1 MSIIIEQRP
10 ASGLTDVADQ
20 LRDAFLRAREA
31 IDASE
36 TVIIIAQAPD
46 LLGQGTVEDAAV
58 ATGLLGL
65 MRAITFEGASKGWQ
79 INMVAVDSGN
89 EAPAEIL
96 AMAGQPGPLKG
107 QVLNA
112 GAGHMG
118 KVIP

>member
-1 MSIIIEQRP
+1 MSVVIEQRP
-10 ASGLTDVADQ
+10 AAGLTDVADQ
-20 LRDAFLRAREA
+20 LRDAFLRARDA

-36 TVIIIAQAPD
+36 PVVIVAQAPD

-79 INMVAVDSGN
+79 INMIAVDAGSQ
-89 EAPAEIL
+89 APEELL
-96 AMAGQPGPLKG
+96 AMARQPGALRG
-107 QVLNA
+107 QVLNV
-112 GAGHMG
+112 GTGHMG

>member
-1 MSIIIEQRP
+1 MSIIIEQQP

-20 LRDAFLRAREA
+20 LRDAFLRARDA
-31 IDASE
+31 IEASE
-36 TVIIIAQAPD
+36 TVVIVAQAPD

-79 INMVAVDSGN
+79 VNMVAVDAET
-89 EAPAEIL
+89 EAPPELL

-112 GAGHMG
+112 GTSHMG

>member
-1 MSIIIEQRP
+1 MSVVIEQRP
-10 ASGLTDVADQ
+10 ATGLTDVADQ
-20 LRDAFLRAREA
+20 LREAFLRAREA
-31 IDASE
+31 IEASE
-36 TVIIIAQAPD
+36 SVVIVAQATD
-46 LLGQGTVEDAAV
+46 LLGQGSLEDAAV

-79 INMVAVDSGN
+79 INMVAVDAGAQAS
-89 EAPAEIL
+89 AELL

-112 GAGHMG
+112 GTGHMG